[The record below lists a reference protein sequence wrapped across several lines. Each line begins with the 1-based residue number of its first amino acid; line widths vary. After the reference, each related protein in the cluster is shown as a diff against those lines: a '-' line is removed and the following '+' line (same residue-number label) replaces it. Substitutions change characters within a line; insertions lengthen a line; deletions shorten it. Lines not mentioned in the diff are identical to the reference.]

1 MIFTKI
7 IIDEPFEI
15 PFAVICSASHIMNI
29 EPVTSVITAIITL
42 SVDGLVI
49 IVL

>member
-7 IIDEPFEI
+7 IIDEPFDI
-15 PFAVICSASHIMNI
+15 PLAVICSASHIINN
-29 EPVTSVITAIITL
+29 EPATSVITAIITFNT
-42 SVDGLVI
+42 DGFVI